1 MSADVVHN
9 TAIGRFE
16 ITVEDIVSVLDYSQS
31 GQTITFVHTGVP
43 AELEGRGIGSQLAR
57 AGLEYAVRENLHV
70 VPRCPFIR
78 TYIERHPEYPG
89 PGEVTPGHNPTDL
102 GYTAP
107 MSLIL
112 RSQVAFIPVLL
123 TVLVA
128 AAVGV
133 HAIVQERERSQVPD
147 RYKWDLTALY
157 PSDEAWRQAK
167 DRVAAQLP
175 GLQQ

>member
-78 TYIERHPEYPG
+78 TYIERHPEYR
-89 PGEVTPGHNPTDL
+89 DL
-102 GYTAP
+102 
-107 MSLIL
+107 
-112 RSQVAFIPVLL
+112 V
-123 TVLVA
+123 
-128 AAVGV
+128 
-133 HAIVQERERSQVPD
+133 
-147 RYKWDLTALY
+147 K
-157 PSDEAWRQAK
+157 
-167 DRVAAQLP
+167 
-175 GLQQ
+175 